1 MGNLILLL
9 PLLSTPTNVS
19 YSLSFIWC
27 QFIIIIIIIINTII
41 VVIIIIS
48 FPSFCTV
55 AIPKPFYNKY
65 IS

>member
-1 MGNLILLL
+1 MGNLLLLL
-9 PLLSTPTNVS
+9 PLLSTTTNVS

-27 QFIIIIIIIINTII
+27 QFIIIIIIINTII
-41 VVIIIIS
+41 VIIIIIS
-48 FPSFCTV
+48 FPPFCTV